1 MTIKRLGAVRQ
12 LPLKYLLAC
21 CFFLHPGLTFA
32 QQAARMNA
40 ASVPVLMVSD
50 IHFEPFWDPAKTQQ
64 LAAAPASEWNAIL
77 AAPASPDQ
85 QKRFEALQKTCNS
98 KGVDTSYPLF
108 SSSLKAMQSDATGAK
123 FITLS
128 GDLIAHK
135 FNCKFDAVFPQADA
149 AAYKS
154 FVEKTVDFV
163 LLELRV
169 TLPGVPL
176 YAALGNNDS
185 DCEDY
190 KLDAH
195 GELLAAE
202 AKSFAADFPAAER
215 SRTQESFTAGGY
227 YDVSLPAPFK
237 NARMIVLDDI
247 FMSDRYQTCSGKADP
262 AAAVAQLTWLRESLS
277 KARRDKQKVWV
288 LGHIPPGID
297 PYSTAAKLVDVCG
310 GKPAV
315 TFLNSDALAK
325 TIAEFGDV
333 VQLAVFAHTHMDEL
347 RLLRPASG
355 SGSVQT
361 TTLKPVPLKMVP
373 SISPVDGNNPAFTV
387 ATVDPATAVITDYHV
402 FAASDFAG
410 STWSDEYDFDQAYN
424 KTSFSAAPVEKLVE
438 EFHADPKAE
447 SSASQAY
454 LRNFFGKANHM
465 DLKLFWPQY
474 VCAMANM
481 TPESYKACVCA
492 APPAAH

>member
-1 MTIKRLGAVRQ
+1 
-12 LPLKYLLAC
+12 
-21 CFFLHPGLTFA
+21 
-32 QQAARMNA
+32 
-40 ASVPVLMVSD
+40 
-50 IHFEPFWDPAKTQQ
+50 
-64 LAAAPASEWNAIL
+64 
-77 AAPASPDQ
+77 
-85 QKRFEALQKTCNS
+85 
-98 KGVDTSYPLF
+98 
-108 SSSLKAMQSDATGAK
+108 
-123 FITLS
+123 
-128 GDLIAHK
+128 
-135 FNCKFDAVFPQADA
+135 
-149 AAYKS
+149 
-154 FVEKTVDFV
+154 
-163 LLELRV
+163 
-169 TLPGVPL
+169 
-176 YAALGNNDS
+176 
-185 DCEDY
+185 
-190 KLDAH
+190 
-195 GELLAAE
+195 
-202 AKSFAADFPAAER
+202 
-215 SRTQESFTAGGY
+215 
-227 YDVSLPAPFK
+227 
-237 NARMIVLDDI
+237 
-247 FMSDRYQTCSGKADP
+247 
-262 AAAVAQLTWLRESLS
+262 
-277 KARRDKQKVWV
+277 
-288 LGHIPPGID
+288 
-297 PYSTAAKLVDVCG
+297 
-310 GKPAV
+310 
-315 TFLNSDALAK
+315 
-325 TIAEFGDV
+325 
-333 VQLAVFAHTHMDEL
+333 MDEL